1 MAAAVTRPLRIAHG
15 YGNSRRHLALALEGP
30 VDYIEADVWYQG
42 GRLAVRHERKLGP
55 LPILFDEKDK
65 GHAGHGPG
73 RYGLSLG
80 RWYIKLQISARYL
93 EDVLA
98 LARGRRGI
106 MVDVKWSPGGRQS
119 AFARTLAQ
127 TVRLAGIADEVTFCG
142 QNWPVLQRLR
152 VIDPG
157 LRVHYS
163 IGVQRQLAAFGHVPQ
178 DETLRG
184 VCVHQS
190 LLNSQLVDI
199 FKRRGLDVW
208 TWVVDD
214 LAQARQ
220 LIAMGIDGIISNRL
234 DVLGAL
240 SEASAQPSPQ
250 G

>member
-1 MAAAVTRPLRIAHG
+1 MASVTHPLRIAHG
-15 YGNSRRHLALALEGP
+15 YGNSRRQLALALEGP

-42 GRLAVRHERKLGP
+42 GGVAVRHERKLAP
-55 LPILFDEKDK
+55 LPFLFDEKDEN
-65 GHAGHGPG
+65 HAGHGPG

-80 RWYIKLQISARYL
+80 RWYVKLQIGTRHL

-98 LARGRRGI
+98 LTRGRRRI
-106 MVDVKWSPGGRQS
+106 LLDVKWRPGGRQS
-119 AFARTLAQ
+119 VFADALARS
-127 TVRLAGIADEVTFCG
+127 VRLAGMVDEVTFCG

-152 VIDPG
+152 VIDPS
-157 LRVHYS
+157 LNVRYS

-184 VCVHQS
+184 VCLHQS
-190 LLNSQLVDI
+190 LLNAQLIDI
-199 FKRRGLDVW
+199 FKRRGLYIW

-220 LIAMGIDGIISNRL
+220 LVAMGIDGIISNRL

-240 SEASAQPSPQ
+240 SEAPAEEQA
-250 G
+250 